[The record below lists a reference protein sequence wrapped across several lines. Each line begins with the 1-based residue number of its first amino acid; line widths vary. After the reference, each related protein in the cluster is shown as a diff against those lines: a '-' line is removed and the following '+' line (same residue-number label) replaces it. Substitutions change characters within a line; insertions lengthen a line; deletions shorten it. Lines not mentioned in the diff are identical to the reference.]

1 MGLGLG
7 FRGQSWVKGCVQK
20 PLANSVVSEGTLCC
34 KWFRKP
40 GNPAQM
46 VLAARRS
53 FVNVHFWPGNFL
65 SMVCDGQENDLQIV
79 LVATKYAREVMV
91 VGISFVNV
99 YSIRP
104 PIIISVCVGSGT

>member
-1 MGLGLG
+1 MVLE
-7 FRGQSWVKGCVQK
+7 
-20 PLANSVVSEGTLCC
+20 A
-34 KWFRKP
+34 RKP
-40 GNPAQM
+40 FANGFGSQEIIGEC
-46 VLAARRS
+46 L
-53 FVNVHFWPGNFL
+53 FWPGNFL

-104 PIIISVCVGSGT
+104 PIISVCVGSGT